1 MISVAIQF
9 NSQFPVGVVIAV
21 ASALLLFFGWLE
33 WKREARFLVARWM
46 ALLIAT
52 LSLMAFVLRPSYSTH
67 AGSEGVIVLTPGYNP
82 STADSLTK
90 IYPQSR
96 VLITP
101 DVTGNGSGQQLEHL
115 NQLLEYRDQIR
126 FVLGTGLPAYVLP
139 DSGFNFLQGQLP
151 KGITQLQI
159 PPRIVANRK
168 ATFYG
173 EWNGEATNLTLIGPE
188 GRIDSVAV
196 KSGAFQL
203 SFTPQQPGKFLYE
216 LEAEGKSEMLPL
228 EIQAPQPLDVLILQD
243 YPSAEIRYLKNFLI
257 DQGHR
262 VIVRTQLSKN
272 NFRYE
277 YGNRGPAS
285 LTRITSDLLN
295 GFDLLV
301 LANESAESDATAVRD
316 AVRNGLG
323 VLWLPAESEL
333 AKPPFGFV
341 FTKVAA
347 DTAQLTFE
355 TQTLTLPAWPVTSKD
370 FSIVANKNRVLS
382 GYKMEGAGKVGYQL
396 LTETYPLIGKGQSRF
411 YNHLWTEVIEKLARL
426 SMQSTAIKVA
436 NPFPVYPDEPL
447 TVEVLSSLPEPEVFL
462 DSIRLPL
469 RGHAI
474 IDGYGSTTGW
484 PQERGWHQV
493 LSATDSVLFNFF
505 VSEANTWM
513 ALRAANHQTSTKAR
527 AGGVLKSGKD
537 IPIHRSVEPLWF
549 FVFFVLSIGFVWL
562 APKL

>member
-1 MISVAIQF
+1 
-9 NSQFPVGVVIAV
+9 
-21 ASALLLFFGWLE
+21 
-33 WKREARFLVARWM
+33 M
-46 ALLIAT
+46 ALLIAI

-82 STADSLTK
+82 STADSLIK
-90 IYPQSR
+90 IYPESR

-101 DVTGNGSGQQLEHL
+101 DVAGSASGQQLENL
-115 NQLLEYRDQIR
+115 NQLLEYQNQIR

-151 KGITQLQI
+151 KGITQLQV
-159 PPRIVANRK
+159 PASIVANRK
-168 ATFYG
+168 ATLYG

-188 GRIDSVAV
+188 GRIDSVAA

-203 SFTPQQPGKFLYE
+203 SFTPKQPGKYLYE
-216 LEAEGKSEMLPL
+216 LEAGGKSEMLPL
-228 EIQAPQPLDVLILQD
+228 EIQAPQPLDVLILQN

-257 DQGHR
+257 DQDHR
-262 VIVRTQLSKN
+262 VIVRTQISKN
-272 NFRYE
+272 TFRYE
-277 YGNRGPAS
+277 YGNRGPVS
-285 LTRITSDLLN
+285 LTRVTSDLLN
-295 GFDLLV
+295 GFDLLI
-301 LANESAESDATAVRD
+301 LANESAGSDVTAIRE

-341 FTKVAA
+341 FTKVAT
-347 DTAQLTFE
+347 DTARLPFE
-355 TQTLTLPAWPVTSKD
+355 AQVLPLPAWPVTSKD
-370 FSIVANKNRVLS
+370 FSILANKNRVLS

-426 SMQSTAIKVA
+426 STQSTSVKIK
-436 NPFPVYPDEPL
+436 NPFPMYPNEPL
-447 TVEVLSSLPEPEVFL
+447 TIEILSSLPEPEVYL
-462 DSIRLPL
+462 DNIRLPL

-484 PQERGWHQV
+484 PKEKGWHQV
-493 LSATDSVLFNFF
+493 LSATDSAAHNFF
-505 VSEANTWM
+505 VSEANTWA
-513 ALRAANHQTSTKAR
+513 ALRAANLQKSTKAR

-537 IPIHRSVEPLWF
+537 ILIHRSVEPLWF
-549 FVFFVLSIGFVWL
+549 FVLFVLSIGFVWL